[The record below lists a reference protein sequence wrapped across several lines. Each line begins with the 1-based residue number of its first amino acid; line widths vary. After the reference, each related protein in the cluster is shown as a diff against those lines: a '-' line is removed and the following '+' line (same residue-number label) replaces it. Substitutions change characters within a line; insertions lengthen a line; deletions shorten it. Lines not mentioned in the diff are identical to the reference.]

1 MPSAARRRFIAMAAV
16 ALSVAVGAPVANA
29 RRAQRVRITGAGASF
44 PFPLYSAWFQEFSR
58 INSNVRVDFQSTG
71 SGAGVQALINRTV
84 DFAASDSAMTD
95 KQIAQV
101 KGGVVLLPMTAGTIV
116 LSYNLQGV
124 TTLKLPRVVYP
135 LIFTGEVSRWRD
147 ERIVAAN
154 PGVALPDLPITVVRR
169 SDSSG
174 TTFVFTKHLS
184 AINTSFKKAMGVG
197 TTVQWPSRA
206 NFVGAP
212 RNDGV
217 AATIRQTPGAIGYIE
232 FGFAKLSNQPMALL
246 ENSSGRFIMP
256 SGESGAA
263 ALASADLTGRD
274 LRIWVEDPSGADAYP
289 ITTFTWMLFYRKH
302 GNAQIAGALRNMVEW
317 AITDGQKMASE
328 LGYVPLPDVVVK
340 RVRAEVVKIQ

>member
-1 MPSAARRRFIAMAAV
+1 
-16 ALSVAVGAPVANA
+16 
-29 RRAQRVRITGAGASF
+29 
-44 PFPLYSAWFQEFSR
+44 
-58 INSNVRVDFQSTG
+58 
-71 SGAGVQALINRTV
+71 
-84 DFAASDSAMTD
+84 MTD

-124 TTLKLPRVVYP
+124 TTLNLPRVVYP

-184 AINTSFKKAMGVG
+184 AINASFKKAMGVG
-197 TTVQWPSRA
+197 TTVQWPNRA

-217 AATIRQTPGAIGYIE
+217 AATISQTPGAIGYIE

-256 SGESGAA
+256 SAESGAA

-274 LRIWVEDPSGADAYP
+274 LRIWVEDPSGAEAYP

-302 GNAQIAGALRNMVEW
+302 GNAQIAAALRNMVEW